1 MPEDSD
7 SNLEFLQEVTGM
19 THEELQIWLA
29 GFFVGYANAVE
40 ESYPELRE
48 APDA

>member
-7 SNLEFLQEVTGM
+7 SNLELLQEVTEM
-19 THEELQIWLA
+19 TDEELIWLA